1 MAFQVRGV
9 RCVVNIKRNCVIF
22 ICECAKLVLP
32 GKLVGKASKVW
43 VRRNHQL
50 ADKNEFEVLTEAAS
64 LAASLCWW
72 RPWGRSPSFL
82 RVGIST
88 TVPKVNHLYVHN
100 RIGIGTTVPKVAR
113 NEKLPCR
120 EVRKRNISHQFRHS
134 MHYCASTWLQSSLP
148 TNRTTTPLM
157 KSDVLSDTTYS
168 PF

>member
-1 MAFQVRGV
+1 MYCQKGYCYYHFYDAT
-9 RCVVNIKRNCVIF
+9 
-22 ICECAKLVLP
+22 
-32 GKLVGKASKVW
+32 
-43 VRRNHQL
+43 RRWRL
-50 ADKNEFEVLTEAAS
+50 EIIPVKM
-64 LAASLCWW
+64 AASLCWW

-113 NEKLPCR
+113 NEKMPCR